1 VVNSSLSP
9 NVNLTYWRIRL
20 DFFPPIAFIG
30 VLVSIVSRL
39 SSFSSIQTALTET
52 LMQLLGISG
61 VYFLWTIIARAL
73 TYFDRERLTRLQIMA
88 IGAAGGLF
96 MALSQSFLSWMLNA
110 PLQTSFLMR
119 AIGNV
124 VVAAFWLPLQSV
136 VVGNFRRFLKLKREI
151 QSEFLQLESVQFAR
165 KRALEEYRSKIE
177 ENIQSNLKVTTTE
190 ARNLFES
197 MRTSG
202 SERLPEYLR
211 VISDEYFRLTAH
223 KLNSKVKVRDPL
235 GKSFKQRF
243 LEFRTAVLESVTTR
257 PLKPSWFA
265 IVVTVTV
272 LVPLTAKADYLV
284 IPEILFVTGLSTLLV
299 QSLLVRSFLRVKS
312 YRLLLT
318 LIATASN
325 ISLPIFFTRLLPSN
339 SPEVANHVAFF
350 FVIIVVTCLG
360 HIAQA
365 GILKE
370 SELRE
375 VFINDLGEL
384 KSDEKEQ
391 NAEFSKITRDWAK
404 YIHGTYTTKLEVAA
418 LAIESAISSDDSD
431 AIERAIIEVERT
443 LKLDATRTSSNPQIL
458 IKEIRD
464 RCANWQG
471 LISVTI
477 RDQIDSDI
485 SVAVSIKDVGDCV
498 EEAILNAV
506 RHGDCSAIDIQVLER
521 DSKVSL
527 IITDDGVGFSNK
539 VRGFGSSIYEE
550 ITSGDWELWRDEKN
564 ETTFLE
570 LNFTKNQP
578 LAVL

>member
-1 VVNSSLSP
+1 VANSVLSP

-20 DFFPPIAFIG
+20 DFFPPIAVIG
-30 VLVSIVSRL
+30 VLVSVVSRL

-52 LMQLLGISG
+52 LMQLLGMSG
-61 VYFLWTIIARAL
+61 VYLLWTIIARAL
-73 TYFDRERLTRLQIMA
+73 THFDRERLTRPQIMA

-151 QSEFLQLESVQFAR
+151 KGEFLQLESVQFAR

-177 ENIQSNLKVTTTE
+177 ENIQSNLKVTTSE
-190 ARNLFES
+190 ARSLFES
-197 MRTSG
+197 LRTGRSD
-202 SERLPEYLR
+202 RLPEYLR
-211 VISDEYFRLTAH
+211 IISDEYFRLTAH
-223 KLNSKVKVRDPL
+223 KMNSTAKPREPL
-235 GKSFKQRF
+235 GKSFKSGF
-243 LEFRTAVLESVTTR
+243 HEFRIAVLESVATR

-284 IPEILFVTGLSTLLV
+284 IPEILLVTGLSTLLV
-299 QSLLVRSFLRVKS
+299 QSLLVRSFQHVKG
-312 YRLLLT
+312 YRISLT
-318 LIATASN
+318 LVATALN
-325 ISLPIFFTRLLPSN
+325 VVLPIFFSRLLPSN
-339 SPEVANHVAFF
+339 TPEVANHIAYF
-350 FVIIVVTCLG
+350 FVVIVITCLG

-370 SELRE
+370 SELRAM
-375 VFINDLGEL
+375 FIKDLSEL

-418 LAIESAISSDDSD
+418 LAIESAISNDDSD
-431 AIERAIIEVERT
+431 AIEKAIIEVERT
-443 LKLDATRTSSNPQIL
+443 LKLDATRSFSNPQIL

-464 RCANWQG
+464 RTANWEG
-471 LISVTI
+471 LIAVNI
-477 RDQIDSDI
+477 RDHVHPDI

-521 DSKVSL
+521 DAKVSL
-527 IITDDGVGFSNK
+527 IISDDGVGFSSK
-539 VRGFGSSIYEE
+539 KRGFGSSIYEE
-550 ITSGDWELWRDEKN
+550 VTGGDWELWRDEKN
-564 ETTFLE
+564 QATFLE
-570 LNFTKNQP
+570 LNFKK
-578 LAVL
+578 A

>member
-1 VVNSSLSP
+1 
-9 NVNLTYWRIRL
+9 
-20 DFFPPIAFIG
+20 
-30 VLVSIVSRL
+30 
-39 SSFSSIQTALTET
+39 
-52 LMQLLGISG
+52 MQLLGMSG
-61 VYFLWTIIARAL
+61 VYLLWMITARVL
-73 TYFDRERLTRLQIMA
+73 TYFDKERLTRLQIMA

-96 MALSQSFLSWMLNA
+96 MALSQSFLSWMLDT
-110 PLQTSFLMR
+110 PLQQSFPLR
-119 AIGNV
+119 ALGNV

-136 VVGNFRRFLKLKREI
+136 AVGNFNRFLKLKREI
-151 QSEFLQLESVQFAR
+151 QSESLQLESVQFAR

-177 ENIQSNLKVTTTE
+177 ESIQSNLKITTTE

-197 MRTSG
+197 LRTGS

-211 VISDEYFRLTAH
+211 IISDEYFRLTAH
-223 KLNSKVKVRDPL
+223 KMNSTLDARESRR
-235 GKSFKQRF
+235 KSFKESFR
-243 LEFRTAVLESVTTR
+243 EFRIAVLESVATR

-272 LVPLTAKADYLV
+272 LTPLTAKANYIL
-284 IPEILFVTGLSTLLV
+284 IPEILLVTGLSTFLV
-299 QSLLVRSFLRVKS
+299 QSLLVKTFHHIKG
-312 YRLLLT
+312 YRFTLT
-318 LIATASN
+318 LLATAAN
-325 ISLPIFFTRLLPSN
+325 IALPIIFARLLPGN
-339 SPEVANHVAFF
+339 NPKVANHIAYF
-350 FVIIVVTCLG
+350 FVVVVVSCLG

-370 SELRE
+370 SELRAA
-375 VFINDLGEL
+375 FIKDLGEL

-431 AIERAIIEVERT
+431 AVERAIIEVERT
-443 LKLDATRTSSNPQIL
+443 LKLDAIRSSSNPQIL

-477 RDQIDSDI
+477 RDQIQSDI

-498 EEAILNAV
+498 EEAVLNAV
-506 RHGDCSAIDIQVLER
+506 RHGDCSTIDIQVLER
-521 DSKVSL
+521 ESKVSL

-539 VRGFGSSIYEE
+539 KRGFGSSIYEE
-550 ITSGDWELWRDEKN
+550 VTGGDWELWRDEKN
-564 ETTFLE
+564 QATFLE
-570 LNFTKNQP
+570 LNFSK
-578 LAVL
+578 V

>member
-1 VVNSSLSP
+1 MVNSSLSP

>member
-190 ARNLFES
+190 ARSLFES
-197 MRTSG
+197 MRTSD

-299 QSLLVRSFLRVKS
+299 QSLLVRSFQHVNG
-312 YRLLLT
+312 YRLSLT
-318 LIATASN
+318 LVATALN
-325 ISLPIFFTRLLPSN
+325 VALPIFFSRLLPSN
-339 SPEVANHVAFF
+339 TPEVANHIAYF
-350 FVIIVVTCLG
+350 FVVIVITCLG

-370 SELRE
+370 SELRDM
-375 VFINDLGEL
+375 FIKDLGEL

-443 LKLDATRTSSNPQIL
+443 LKFDATRTSSNPQIL
-458 IKEIRD
+458 IEEIRD

-477 RDQIDSDI
+477 RDQVHSDI

-506 RHGDCSAIDIQVLER
+506 RHGDCSTIDIQVLER

-527 IITDDGVGFSNK
+527 LITDDGIGFSNK
-539 VRGFGSSIYEE
+539 VPGFGSSIYEE
-550 ITSGDWELWRDEKN
+550 VTSGDWKLWRDQKN
-564 ETTFLE
+564 EDTLLE
-570 LNFTKNQP
+570 LNFRR
-578 LAVL
+578 VLVSPY

>member
-1 VVNSSLSP
+1 VGNIALSP

-52 LMQLLGISG
+52 LMQLVGMSG
-61 VYFLWTIIARAL
+61 VYLLWTIIARAL
-73 TYFDRERLTRLQIMA
+73 TYFDRERLTRPQIMA

-151 QSEFLQLESVQFAR
+151 KGEFLQLESVQFAR

-177 ENIQSNLKVTTTE
+177 ENIQSNLKVTTSE
-190 ARNLFES
+190 ARSLFES
-197 MRTSG
+197 LRTGRSD
-202 SERLPEYLR
+202 RLPEYLR
-211 VISDEYFRLTAH
+211 IISDEYFRLTAH
-223 KLNSKVKVRDPL
+223 KMNSTAKPREPL
-235 GKSFKQRF
+235 GKSFKSGF
-243 LEFRTAVLESVTTR
+243 HEFRIAVLESVATR

-284 IPEILFVTGLSTLLV
+284 IPEILLVTGLSTLLV
-299 QSLLVRSFLRVKS
+299 QSLLVRSFQHVKG
-312 YRLLLT
+312 YRLSLT
-318 LIATASN
+318 LFATAFN
-325 ISLPIFFTRLLPSN
+325 VALPILFTRLIPGN
-339 SPEVANHVAFF
+339 TPKVANHIAYF
-350 FVIIVVTCLG
+350 FVVIVITCLG

-370 SELRE
+370 SELR
-375 VFINDLGEL
+375 DLFNKDLSEL

-443 LKLDATRTSSNPQIL
+443 LKLDATRAFSNPQIL
-458 IKEIRD
+458 IKEIQD
-464 RCANWQG
+464 RSANWQG

-477 RDQIDSDI
+477 RDQVDSDI
-485 SVAVSIKDVGDCV
+485 SIAVSIKDVGDCI

-550 ITSGDWELWRDEKN
+550 VTAGDWELWRDQKN

-570 LNFTKNQP
+570 LNFTK
-578 LAVL
+578 V

>member
-1 VVNSSLSP
+1 
-9 NVNLTYWRIRL
+9 L
-20 DFFPPIAFIG
+20 DFYPPIAAIG

-39 SSFSSIQTALTET
+39 GSFSSIQTLLTET
-52 LMQLLGISG
+52 LMQLLGMSG
-61 VYFLWTIIARAL
+61 VYLLWSMIGRTL
-73 TYFDRERLTRLQIMA
+73 THFERERLTRIQIMA
-88 IGAAGGLF
+88 IGAVGGLF
-96 MALSQSFLSWMLNA
+96 MALSQSFLSWMLDA

-136 VVGNFRRFLKLKREI
+136 VVGNFRRFLKLKRDI
-151 QSEFLQLESVQFAR
+151 QSEFLQLESVQIAR

-177 ENIQSNLKVTTTE
+177 ENIQSNLKITTTE
-190 ARNLFES
+190 ARNMLES
-197 MRTSG
+197 LRTTS

-211 VISDEYFRLTAH
+211 IISAEYFRLTAH
-223 KLNSKVKVRDPL
+223 KMNSTVKVRQPKR
-235 GKSFKQRF
+235 KSFKAGF
-243 LEFRTAVLESVTTR
+243 LEFRIAVLESVATR

-272 LVPLTAKADYLV
+272 LVPLTAKADYLL
-284 IPEILFVTGLSTLLV
+284 IPEILLVTGMTTLLI
-299 QSLLVRSFLRVKS
+299 QSLLVRSFSYVKS
-312 YRLLLT
+312 YRLILT
-318 LIATASN
+318 LLATAVN
-325 ISLPIFFTRLLPSN
+325 IALPIFLTRLLPEN
-339 SPEVANHVAFF
+339 NPKVANHIAYF
-350 FVIIVVTCLG
+350 FVVIVLTCLG

-370 SELRE
+370 SELRTA
-375 VFINDLGEL
+375 FIKDLGEL
-384 KSDEKEQ
+384 KSDEKER

-418 LAIESAISSDDSD
+418 LAIESAISGDDLD

-443 LKLDATRTSSNPQIL
+443 LKLDVTRTFSNPQIL
-458 IKEIRD
+458 IKEVQD

-471 LISVTI
+471 LITVTI
-477 RDQIDSDI
+477 RDQIDSNI

-521 DSKVSL
+521 DTKVSL

-539 VRGFGSSIYEE
+539 ARGFGSSIYEE
-550 ITSGDWELWRDEKN
+550 VTGGDWELWRDEKN
-564 ETTFLE
+564 EATFLE
-570 LNFTKNQP
+570 LNFAKNQP
-578 LAVL
+578 VPVL